1 MSRFS
6 KILSGSYLHF
16 SPFAG
21 ESGVSRELQ
30 LPTLAGLILELVKD
44 TLLVQDSTG
53 DRAAAIPSLSPLL
66 HTRSFAFIM
75 VTYLFRSPLY

>member
-21 ESGVSRELQ
+21 EYLAVARELQ

-44 TLLVQDSTG
+44 TLLARDSTG
-53 DRAAAIPSLSPLL
+53 DIPFLLSFSFSFSYS
-66 HTRSFAFIM
+66 RSSNIS
-75 VTYLFRSPLY
+75 FRIANILIRH